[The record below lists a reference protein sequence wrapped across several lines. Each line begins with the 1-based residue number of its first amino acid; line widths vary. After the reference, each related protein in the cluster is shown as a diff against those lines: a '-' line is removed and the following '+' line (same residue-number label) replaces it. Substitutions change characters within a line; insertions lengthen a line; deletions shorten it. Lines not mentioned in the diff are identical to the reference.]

1 MHNTLTCTSCNE
13 ENPFYALI
21 CKKCKAYLRDRI
33 YNIDLW
39 NILSLLIESPSKAFK
54 LIIQSEHKNF
64 IIFIVILASARLF
77 IDSMFISV
85 LTGAPEPNRTDV
97 ILNYL
102 VVLAS
107 VFVIL
112 ILFGLI
118 INNVNK
124 ANGLKT
130 RFRDNFAILGYSLLP
145 HIFSF
150 IILFTV
156 EASVF
161 GTNLFSK
168 NPSIFSLKEGLAYT
182 LLVFEI
188 LIVLWAIF
196 LSITAMYVQSKN
208 KTYSV
213 AVGIVF
219 NLALFFCLYINSRIL
234 Y

>member
-1 MHNTLTCTSCNE
+1 MHNTLTCNNCKE

-39 NILSLLIESPSKAFK
+39 SILGLLIESPTKAFK

-85 LTGAPEPNRTDV
+85 LTGSTEVNHVNV
-97 ILNYL
+97 ILNYF

-107 VFVIL
+107 VFILL
-112 ILFGLI
+112 ILFGLLVTS
-118 INNVNK
+118 VNK
-124 ANGLKT
+124 ANNLKMI
-130 RFRDNFAILGYSLLP
+130 FRDNFAILGFSLLP
-145 HIFSF
+145 HIFAF
-150 IILFTV
+150 LILFIV

-161 GTNLFSK
+161 GSNLFAR
-168 NPSIFSLKEGLAYT
+168 NPSIFSLKESLAYT
-182 LLVFEI
+182 LLGFEI
-188 LIVLWAIF
+188 IIVLWAIF

-208 KTYSV
+208 KIYSA

-219 NLALFFCLYINSRIL
+219 NIALFYCLYIDSRIL